1 MENKYK
7 AKYLELS
14 NKQIGG
20 TKTLNIVILHHPIT
34 KNTKIPK
41 DMIMK
46 PIIKKLSKLNIAMR
60 QVCYERRMFRH
71 KCRTT
76 ADNSF

>member
-7 AKYLELS
+7 AKYLEFS

-20 TKTLNIVILHHPIT
+20 SKTLDIVILHHPIT

-41 DMIMK
+41 DMK
-46 PIIKKLSKLNIAMR
+46 PIIKKLSKLNIANIKIHNYWFKFA
-60 QVCYERRMFRH
+60 QNNF
-71 KCRTT
+71 
-76 ADNSF
+76 D

>member
-60 QVCYERRMFRH
+60 QVCYERRIFQT
-71 KCRTT
+71 KV
-76 ADNSF
+76 

>member
-14 NKQIGG
+14 NKQTGG
-20 TKTLNIVILHHPIT
+20 SLLDIVILHHPIT

-41 DMIMK
+41 DIK
-46 PIIKKLSKLNIAMR
+46 PALKKLVKLDIANIKI
-60 QVCYERRMFRH
+60 H
-71 KCRTT
+71 
-76 ADNSF
+76 N